1 MLALAAVAMA
11 LVPAACGHAPP
22 FHAGPLGAV
31 AYVRDEAVHVVDV
44 STRRDRVVAHLWLP
58 SYEAAVSWS
67 GDGRWLAVGDDLVP
81 AAGGTLCRPFAN
93 DTGRYGDD
101 PTLVWS
107 PKGELLAATTAKG
120 VFLFRPGETPRK
132 FLPAGWSADGFG
144 PGGGRIAAE
153 GPLRAW
159 ELWSVDVPS
168 GRRTL
173 LYRSNEHD
181 GPAQLAR
188 WSPDG
193 RFVVF
198 TTDTY
203 ESASIAADGLPLLAV
218 SSNGGRAAHL
228 APNVVAASQFVQPC
242 GQHDVLVAAGLDRY
256 VSAHKQLD
264 LFGPP
269 DWTPRDVSADSSRS
283 WFAAACSPDGR
294 SIAATVTRMPGDENG
309 TIDSSARMIWL
320 LTPDGRRRLL
330 LGAPHDPVSYEGP
343 RFSRDGRELLY
354 YEHAT
359 RYGAP
364 FELYLLDIATGRSRG
379 PLATIGGGFDYY
391 GLHDWSGMA
400 AWYQP

>member
-1 MLALAAVAMA
+1 VLALAAVVAA
-11 LVPAACGHAPP
+11 LVPATCGHAPP
-22 FHAGPLGAV
+22 FHPGPLGAV
-31 AYVRDEAVHVVDV
+31 AYIRDEAVHVVDV
-44 STRRDRVVAHLWLP
+44 SSGRDRVVAHLWVP
-58 SYEAAVSWS
+58 SYEAGVSWS

-93 DTGRYGDD
+93 GTGRYGDD
-101 PTLVWS
+101 PSLVWS

-120 VFLFRPGETPRK
+120 VFLLRPGDRPRR

-153 GPLRAW
+153 GSLRAY
-159 ELWSVDVPS
+159 ELWSIDVPS
-168 GRRTL
+168 GRRTF
-173 LYRSNEHD
+173 LYRSNAHD
-181 GPAQLAR
+181 GPPQLAR

-228 APNVVAASQFVQPC
+228 APEVVAASQFVQPC
-242 GQHDVLVAAGLDRY
+242 GPHDVLVSTGFDRY
-256 VSAHKQLD
+256 VSAHKQLE
-264 LFGPP
+264 LLAPP
-269 DWTPRDVSADSSRS
+269 YSTLRNVSADPSRS
-283 WFAAACSPDGR
+283 WYAATCSPDGR
-294 SIAATVTRMPGDENG
+294 SIAATVTRMPGDEDG
-309 TIDSSARMIWL
+309 TIDSASRMIWL

-330 LGAPHDPVSYEGP
+330 LGAPGDPVSYEGP

-364 FELYLLDIATGRSRG
+364 FALYLLNIATGRSHR
-379 PLATIGGGFDYY
+379 LATIGGGFDYY